1 MGAAQKLSIALTEE
15 LARDVEAAVASGDYS
30 TASEVVRDAL
40 RAWKRERGDREAAVP
55 RGRALWEEGL
65 ASGEPVEGGFDAEDI
80 IRRGHERL
88 GAGGREAG
96 GGSAGPPGPARAAA

>member
-40 RAWKRERGDREAAVP
+40 RAWKRERGDRDAAI
-55 RGRALWEEGL
+55 RRLRQLWDEGV
-65 ASGEPVEGGFDAEDI
+65 ASGEPKAMPDDWAEQI
-80 IRRGHERL
+80 IRRGHARL
-88 GAGGREAG
+88 AAKRKAG
-96 GGSAGPPGPARAAA
+96 

>member
-40 RAWKRERGDREAAVP
+40 RAWKRERGGREAAI
-55 RGRALWEEGL
+55 RRLKQLWDEGL
-65 ASGEPVEGGFDAEDI
+65 ASGEPEPMPDDWAEDV
-80 IRRGHERL
+80 IRRGRERL
-88 GAGGREAG
+88 TAERRKAG
-96 GGSAGPPGPARAAA
+96 

>member
-40 RAWKRERGDREAAVP
+40 RAWKRERGDRDAAI
-55 RGRALWEEGL
+55 RRLKALWDEGV
-65 ASGEPVEGGFDAEDI
+65 ASGEPEPMPDDWAEEI

-88 GAGGREAG
+88 AAERRKAG
-96 GGSAGPPGPARAAA
+96 